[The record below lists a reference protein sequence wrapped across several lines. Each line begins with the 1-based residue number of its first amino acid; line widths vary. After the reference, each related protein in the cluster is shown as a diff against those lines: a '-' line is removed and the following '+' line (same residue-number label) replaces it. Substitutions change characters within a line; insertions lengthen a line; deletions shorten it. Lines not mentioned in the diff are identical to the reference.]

1 MPHIIAVMQ
10 QRLEHRSIA
19 VLIESDRYPR
29 CRSDAGVTGADTA
42 LFSRGEWD
50 GSLIVKGLD
59 TAFLD
64 LPSAACYLIL
74 RQRDGYPYAIC
85 YGRPWIEVYTSPELR
100 VCKVGVPSD
109 SDGDKSGQ
117 GKMRPGPG
125 CSNWIEVPTSPVTG
139 PAKQY
144 VNPHALDSAILA
156 RSCHI
161 NQMLI
166 QAGSLALV
174 KCCHLWP
181 FGIVS
186 AFMSVL
192 RFHIDHCLLPKDP
205 FLQEHVIS
213 LAKWTMGH
221 SAASKRRQRRRP
233 GKRERQAATEPS
245 ATENAVAPPE
255 ADVEGTDD
263 ADVTGDVVGSN
274 TGDVVNEWEASTNG
288 ETHPSTSSSS
298 GLAGL
303 PLTHVPCRTDHGPRM
318 DDDDDLRYRDVPAGG
333 VDAEAVTDPPSSG
346 SNRVAEGTATLVDDA
361 DVISSSSEELQTHDK
376 KRRRPPTPPR
386 PRALQTQ
393 AHTDEELIPDD
404 YAGYPGQGPDEPRL
418 AYLRRCLREAL
429 LESTHSS
436 TDWAKSLYGKMLQ
449 SACAQRPFFLA
460 MLAVA
465 LDSSECCSAL
475 PSRQAFHCP
484 TQKKRQLRLTV
495 QALAIQETHWSF
507 TSEWKGLASHAEQET
522 CATWAAD
529 TTPIASI
536 DTSGQLQPEDE
547 RNHFV
552 PLYGMETGALMSQD
566 GELKAITDYF
576 RGVALSLDINK
587 AFDLILDMYSD
598 VTKRTPVLT
607 ALPKPLLG
615 TGTEG
620 SLMGALLGSTGTGQ
634 EGDQRQAK
642 WQKDQSKGQNGKG
655 RGMMNGRQKRPFQ
668 NGQQGGGTGTSS
680 SGLVLSPDTIQMLI
694 KLLLRHEDQLATFR
708 LSTAWVFF
716 LSAEKPVEI
725 IETLFVTATQWK
737 SQKLNDPGSLS
748 NPMRVILFQAT
759 WKMLH
764 TRTENIRT
772 KEDARQQAIEMGLY
786 DEFKGFPYQ
795 TWNAKEKKAQ
805 IDESKDPLPLDK
817 VLELT
822 AELMKLAVGN
832 GVVTRYH
839 CTRPLTEDMKGKM
852 TTWLMEVGLRDSR
865 CNRIWEIL
873 AVLKGN
879 ASLKLIGGAIR
890 EERLQRTPLAQT
902 LAQHLMR
909 QPADN

>member
-1 MPHIIAVMQ
+1 MRRKMTLSHEE
-10 QRLEHRSIA
+10 REKKELE
-19 VLIESDRYPR
+19 
-29 CRSDAGVTGADTA
+29 DATME
-42 LFSRGEWD
+42 L
-50 GSLIVKGLD
+50 GL
-59 TAFLD
+59 
-64 LPSAACYLIL
+64 
-74 RQRDGYPYAIC
+74 
-85 YGRPWIEVYTSPELR
+85 
-100 VCKVGVPSD
+100 
-109 SDGDKSGQ
+109 
-117 GKMRPGPG
+117 
-125 CSNWIEVPTSPVTG
+125 
-139 PAKQY
+139 
-144 VNPHALDSAILA
+144 
-156 RSCHI
+156 
-161 NQMLI
+161 
-166 QAGSLALV
+166 
-174 KCCHLWP
+174 
-181 FGIVS
+181 
-186 AFMSVL
+186 
-192 RFHIDHCLLPKDP
+192 
-205 FLQEHVIS
+205 
-213 LAKWTMGH
+213 
-221 SAASKRRQRRRP
+221 
-233 GKRERQAATEPS
+233 
-245 ATENAVAPPE
+245 
-255 ADVEGTDD
+255 
-263 ADVTGDVVGSN
+263 
-274 TGDVVNEWEASTNG
+274 
-288 ETHPSTSSSS
+288 
-298 GLAGL
+298 
-303 PLTHVPCRTDHGPRM
+303 
-318 DDDDDLRYRDVPAGG
+318 
-333 VDAEAVTDPPSSG
+333 
-346 SNRVAEGTATLVDDA
+346 
-361 DVISSSSEELQTHDK
+361 
-376 KRRRPPTPPR
+376 
-386 PRALQTQ
+386 
-393 AHTDEELIPDD
+393 
-404 YAGYPGQGPDEPRL
+404 
-418 AYLRRCLREAL
+418 
-429 LESTHSS
+429 
-436 TDWAKSLYGKMLQ
+436 
-449 SACAQRPFFLA
+449 
-460 MLAVA
+460 
-465 LDSSECCSAL
+465 
-475 PSRQAFHCP
+475 
-484 TQKKRQLRLTV
+484 
-495 QALAIQETHWSF
+495 
-507 TSEWKGLASHAEQET
+507 LAS
-522 CATWAAD
+522 
-529 TTPIASI
+529 
-536 DTSGQLQPEDE
+536 
-547 RNHFV
+547 N
-552 PLYGMETGALMSQD
+552 
-566 GELKAITDYF
+566 F
-576 RGVALSLDINK
+576 RQ
-587 AFDLILDMYSD
+587 MQ
-598 VTKRTPVLT
+598 
-607 ALPKPLLG
+607 
-615 TGTEG
+615 GTEG